1 MEDRM
6 ESSIKLGRIWGIPI
20 GLHWSWFLIFGLV
33 TWSLAVG
40 YFPVEYPELPSP
52 AYWLLGALTSVL
64 FFGSVLLHELGHTW
78 VALRERLKV
87 RGITLFLFGGVA
99 QLSDEPRTPGG
110 EFRVS
115 IAGPL
120 VSAALAVLFGALWL
134 LEQAIPYLAAP
145 SEWLAR
151 MNLMLALFNMIPG
164 FPLDGGRVLRAGVWK
179 LTGDPQ
185 RATKVTAI
193 TGQVFAFG
201 FIALGVWTI
210 FQGGFFNGLWLAFIG
225 WFLQNAAATSYAQ
238 SSLQRTLHG
247 VTVAQAMSGAGP
259 RIEGQM
265 LLDRLVEERILNG
278 GQDHFLVAEGEQVK
292 GVLTLREITTI
303 PHEQWSLT
311 TAEQAMVPVD
321 RLVRLHPQT
330 DLMAA
335 LRTMDEAEVS
345 QAPVVFEQ
353 EVRGILSRERV
364 LHYISLRSLLR
375 A

>member
-6 ESSIKLGRIWGIPI
+6 ESSIKLGRLWGIPI

-134 LEQAIPYLAAP
+134 LDQAIPYLAAP
-145 SEWLAR
+145 SVWLAR

-303 PHEQWSLT
+303 PREQWSLT

>member
-6 ESSIKLGRIWGIPI
+6 ESSIKLGRLWGIPI

-64 FFGSVLLHELGHTW
+64 FFASVLLHELGHTW

-120 VSAALAVLFGALWL
+120 VSAALAVSFGALWL
-134 LEQAIPYLAAP
+134 LDQAVPYLAAP
-145 SEWLAR
+145 SVWLAR

-179 LTGDPQ
+179 LTGDPH
-185 RATKVTAI
+185 RAIKVTAI

-247 VTVAQAMSGAGP
+247 VTVSQAMSGAGP

-265 LLDRLVEERILNG
+265 LLDHLVEERILNG

-292 GVLTLREITTI
+292 GVLTLRDITTI
-303 PHEQWSLT
+303 SREQWSLT

-335 LRTMDEAEVS
+335 LRTMDEANVS
-345 QAPVVFEQ
+345 QAPVMFEQ

>member
-6 ESSIKLGRIWGIPI
+6 ESSIKLGRLWGIPI

-134 LEQAIPYLAAP
+134 LDQAIPYLAAP
-145 SEWLAR
+145 SVWLAR

-179 LTGDPQ
+179 LTGDPH

-303 PHEQWSLT
+303 PREQWSLT